1 MSGNQPILLK
11 NFTVGDSTF
20 WKEKMELV
28 RKEVIPYQWEILND
42 RVENAAPSFCMRNF
56 EVAGRLMKEKKEKG
70 RKFVEPKYTFR
81 GFESLP
87 EDRNHLEDKFYGF
100 VFQDSDFSKWIE
112 AVAYSLMNHP
122 DKELEEI
129 GDKAI
134 DLVCLAQQENGY
146 LDTYYIING
155 MDKIFTNLRDHH
167 ELYCFGHLV
176 EGAVAYYEATGKD
189 KLLKAA
195 IRFADFIADYFGTE
209 PEKCKGYPGHEIA
222 EMALIRL
229 YEAVGDEKYLNLSR
243 FFIEERGKEP
253 YYFTEKEHHD
263 NETNHEYHQSH
274 FPVRK
279 QEEAVGHAV
288 RAVYLY
294 SGMADLA
301 RLTGD
306 KEMQEACKKLWK
318 SITREKMYITGG
330 IGGTHM
336 GESFSYPFD
345 LPNDTA
351 YAETCASIGLI
362 FFARRMLEMEVKA
375 EYADIMEQALYNT
388 VLSGMALD
396 GKSFFYVNPLEVLPE
411 ACYKDERKFHV
422 KPIRQKWF
430 GCACCPPNLSRLISS
445 LPCYAYTE
453 NEDTIFMHLYLG
465 GKLEKEVEGK
475 KAVFEI
481 LTDYPWEDNVL
492 ISYKGENSIHIK
504 LAIRIPGWCSSWK
517 ITSNDGTKGT
527 LEQGYY
533 YIEKT
538 WNVGDTI
545 ELQMEILPRVLTADI
560 RVRETIGKVA
570 IMKGPVVYCMEE
582 WDNSKDLHLYKI
594 CPEMPIIPSKRSIN
608 GKEFPVLIAGG
619 KKLEEETDINHDMLY
634 KEYQPEKYK
643 ETEIVL
649 IPYYLWANRGE
660 NEMSVW
666 IRV

>member
-1 MSGNQPILLK
+1 MHKKANSDICLNRII
-11 NFTVGDSTF
+11 VHDSF
-20 WKEKMELV
+20 WDKYVRLV
-28 RKEVIPYQWEILND
+28 KEVIIPYQWEVLND
-42 RVENAAPSFCMRNF
+42 MAQDTMESGCIKNFKIAAH
-56 EVAGRLMKEKKEKG
+56 EEQG
-70 RKFVEPKYTFR
+70 TFT
-81 GFESLP
+81 GV
-87 EDRNHLEDKFYGF
+87 
-100 VFQDSDFSKWIE
+100 VFQDTDVAKWLE
-112 AVAYSLMNHP
+112 AVGFVLAYED
-122 DKELEEI
+122 DKELEKTADTVIELL
-129 GDKAI
+129 GR
-134 DLVCLAQQENGY
+134 AQQPDGY
-146 LDTYYIING
+146 LNTYYTISEPE
-155 MDKIFTNLRDHH
+155 KRWTNLEEGH
-167 ELYCFGHLV
+167 ELYIAGHMI
-176 EGAVAYYEATGKD
+176 EAAVAYYESTGKR
-189 KLLKAA
+189 
-195 IRFADFIADYFGTE
+195 RFLDIVCKMADLICKTFGQQE
-209 PEKCKGYPGHEIA
+209 NQIHGYPGHPEI
-222 EMALIRL
+222 ELALVKL
-229 YEAVGDEKYLNLSR
+229 YRVTEEKRYLELAKY
-243 FFIEERGKEP
+243 FIDIRGKGENYFLKEEKKSGFKRIFPEFEP
-253 YYFTEKEHHD
+253 YNPIYS
-263 NETNHEYHQSH
+263 QSH
-274 FPVRK
+274 LPVRE
-279 QEEAVGHAV
+279 QTTAEGHAV

-294 SGMADLA
+294 CAMADLA
-301 RLTGD
+301 WEYQD
-306 KEMQEACKKLWK
+306 KSLMDTCEKLWNNIVFK
-318 SITREKMYITGG
+318 RMYITGS
-330 IGGTHM
+330 IGSSGLLERFTTD
-336 GESFSYPFD
+336 YD
-345 LPNDTA
+345 LPNDSN
-351 YAETCASIGLI
+351 YSESCASIGLAL
-362 FFARRMLEMEVKA
+362 FGKRMASITGNASYMDVVER
-375 EYADIMEQALYNT
+375 ALYNT
-388 VLSGMALD
+388 VLSGISMD

-666 IRV
+666 IRI